1 MKFKKKR
8 KNNEIDKMVFQKE
21 DQMYPNKEIGIKL

>member
-8 KNNEIDKMVFQKE
+8 KRE
-21 DQMYPNKEIGIKL
+21 DLAKV